1 MKLELFKPEL
11 LLLQCVA
18 LVLSVLPIDGLM
30 RCCSGCRVELVRL
43 TALLALVSL
52 VVVGGEMSL
61 IVEVKLELF
70 KFELP
75 LLQCIALVLSVL
87 PIDGLM
93 RCCSGCRV
101 ELVRLTAL

>member
-1 MKLELFKPEL
+1 M
-11 LLLQCVA
+11 
-18 LVLSVLPIDGLM
+18 
-30 RCCSGCRVELVRL
+30 
-43 TALLALVSL
+43 
-52 VVVGGEMSL
+52 

-101 ELVRLTAL
+101 ELVRLTALLALVSLVGGTIHVTLQNKPICTKIRPEMTEI